1 MTAGFI
7 YLGLVDFNVNPLREG
22 MAIPFPS
29 VLDSKI
35 TLTTSS
41 GLGVVSDQTALNKYL
56 VYEAGIKN

>member
-1 MTAGFI
+1 
-7 YLGLVDFNVNPLREG
+7 